1 MPCRIASSADS
12 RGVQAV
18 KVPGAPDRGASAKTA
33 AMARARADD
42 EPSANDNRVMAAS
55 QRPRHLRTVFG
66 VQPTCRASGS
76 LRWSAPAP
84 RIIRTRKASACEHDA
99 RRNRALSTCPGRE
112 VHPGCQAGIVVLA
125 GALPFATP

>member
-18 KVPGAPDRGASAKTA
+18 KVPGAPGRGASAKTA
-33 AMARARADD
+33 A
-42 EPSANDNRVMAAS
+42 NDNRMMAAS
-55 QRPRHLRTVFG
+55 QRPRPLRTVFG
-66 VQPTCRASGS
+66 AQPTCRASGS

-99 RRNRALSTCPGRE
+99 PQQGTQHLS
-112 VHPGCQAGIVVLA
+112 
-125 GALPFATP
+125 